1 VSQFAPLP
9 TPALPETTQKTI
21 GEFVLAARTAFETN
35 LSAVVLYGS
44 AAEGKQRP
52 TSDVNVILV
61 LSSFERSQVD
71 AIRQTLRLAQ
81 SSVQL
86 NVMFLLRD
94 EILAAA
100 QSFAPKFADVLRRR
114 AILYGEDP
122 FSGISVPRDAEIRQL
137 RQQLLNLTLRM
148 RSTYAARSLREEQLA
163 IFLANSVGAI
173 RSLAQILLDLQGR
186 PASSQQEAFLRIG
199 DELGLPEWN
208 GALQAIDQIQ
218 ATQIGE
224 AGVAAK
230 VYLQVLDCVQ
240 RMRAKA
246 ETIGGEARHE
256 SI

>member
-1 VSQFAPLP
+1 
-9 TPALPETTQKTI
+9 
-21 GEFVLAARTAFETN
+21 
-35 LSAVVLYGS
+35 
-44 AAEGKQRP
+44 
-52 TSDVNVILV
+52 
-61 LSSFERSQVD
+61 
-71 AIRQTLRLAQ
+71 
-81 SSVQL
+81 
-86 NVMFLLRD
+86 MFLLRD
-94 EILAAA
+94 EIPAAVR
-100 QSFAPKFADVLRRR
+100 SFAPKFADVLRRR
-114 AILYGEDP
+114 AILHGDDP